1 MPNSEQNAL
10 VVLDTA
16 TGLSRQHALCE
27 IVSNV
32 PHVKTIWGGI
42 AALMYLDLIFKL
54 VCPVRKAERH
64 GTAASI

>member
-16 TGLSRQHALCE
+16 TGLSRQHALCK

-32 PHVKTIWGGI
+32 PHVKTIWDGI
-42 AALMYLDLIFKL
+42 AALMYLDLISKL

-64 GTAASI
+64 GTAAWI